1 MTRDK
6 ESVSNTILWISL
18 RTFVNVALLFILIEG
33 FILGYQFS
41 YKLFGDYPYEAAT
54 QTTMN
59 ITIEQG
65 SSISEIANILDG
77 NGIVDGKYLF
87 MARVYLGKYDKRIKS
102 GTYKLGPG
110 MSPDE
115 ICQTIC
121 GVQSEDTQ

>member
-18 RTFVNVALLFILIEG
+18 RTFVNVALLFVLVEG

-41 YKLFGDYPYEAAT
+41 YKLFGDYPYAAT
-54 QTTMN
+54 SQTTMS
-59 ITIEQG
+59 ITITQG
-65 SSISEIANILDG
+65 SSVQEIAEILDG
-77 NGIVDGKYLF
+77 NEIVDGKYLF
-87 MARVYLGKYDKRIKS
+87 MARVYLGRYDKRIKA

-115 ICQTIC
+115 ICQAIC
-121 GVQSEDTQ
+121 GIQSEEIQ